1 MSDIKQ
7 FLTLFVLICILDIGL
22 SQTCGNANGV
32 TRIIG
37 GQNSANL
44 RWPWIVRLNIRYEE
58 MTDSYIICD
67 GTLLSNQWV
76 LTAAHCVVSDKD
88 YTLSQIEVVSGE
100 YDLSVTSGYEVYSYV
115 DYVSLWYNF
124 LLNNKL

>member
-37 GQNSANL
+37 GYNSAPL
-44 RWPWIVRLNIRYEE
+44 RWPWMCHLEIRYQEE
-58 MTDSYIICD
+58 ANVYYGCG
-67 GTLLSNQWV
+67 GTLLSNEWV
-76 LTAAHCVVSDKD
+76 VTAAHCVASEAGH
-88 YTLSQIEVVSGE
+88 TLSEIKIVCGE
-100 YDLSVTSGYEVYSYV
+100 YDLSKPEGKEVTRYAQSVRSS
-115 DYVSLWYNF
+115 D
-124 LLNNKL
+124 